1 MADNWQG
8 PPSNDPGDNSN
19 ILNNYKSVTYNF
31 TLAAISPTDLK
42 NPSSYRN
49 NKLKYIIAASKGKGI
64 NAMSSDVVPIETNIT
79 ETETIREGGRVLT
92 TVDKVTGVK
101 VDSKTGESA
110 VNSFNELSPGALDLF
125 IDGLEVESIIAPNNQ
140 TGVATSTKLRFEI
153 FEPYSANGFIEAIH
167 VAAVA
172 AGWTGYL
179 GAAYLIKIEFLGYP
193 DNITD
198 PVAEPETVKATKYIP
213 IRLTG
218 TEMEVTENGTRY
230 RCSAIPF
237 NEAAHSIPNQ
247 IFTDVSFSGDDVG
260 SVLTN
265 LFENLNKSSE
275 AREQKEKSADAAKVF
290 DKYEIY
296 FPELPK
302 EGEAI
307 SLDSNLKKNDIAGAK
322 INENLRSNNIYKFPP
337 IENSPNADRPKN
349 MKQNTETGEMY
360 DAGDIPPPAG
370 TQKKTPQV
378 QFSKGANITEI
389 IEAVIRD
396 SHFLKEILEDVEKS
410 KDSDGMISYFQI
422 MINTIPGAMDST
434 TNQQKFTY
442 QYIVVP
448 YKVHFSRLPGQ
459 EKSKYKAE
467 NMKRY
472 VKREYNYLYTGKNI
486 DVLAFKLNFNNLFF
500 QAAVP
505 KMANSDQSGTA
516 DGAGASNQ
524 SDVKQP
530 TGAGSGAD
538 QSQLGVAATRS
549 DGNAVTSSGKGQ
561 SSQTDPYFK
570 IAELAH
576 NSILESVNLITGDIE
591 ILGDPFYLSTSGM
604 GNYLP
609 KLKDNAM
616 TADGEA
622 SFNTGPVVVRINFRN
637 PIDIDNTTGF
647 VRFSDKVPF
656 SGIYQVLKCRNSF
669 RDGVFKQ
676 TLSIM
681 RFPGQIENNPIKLK
695 ETPAF
700 DFIEGPK
707 IGEQTVID
715 SAPAD
720 VGKFGAKSN
729 DLNIYSLV
737 GKGFPQVG
745 AVSAQFKTAAGLL
758 GAGSALLN
766 QATSGLPTGLNLAA
780 GANSLLKGIPAGVDT
795 LAKLA
800 TSNFSLNPAAALTQA
815 GNIASSVIPGDPG
828 SLLTQNFSS
837 SAANIVNNAYNA
849 SANAGIKTS
858 YSLNSALGA
867 TRGLLGN
874 SLATASS
881 LGDPSS
887 FINSVGDKV
896 SNITSILPNGETGG
910 LTPAQAASVISDA
923 TARGVSAASALTNAN
938 AFGFNLSGSSL
949 TPASI
954 TAKLGI
960 DASQLSG
967 LTGKLDSK
975 LAAEV
980 ESIAKSIPE
989 NVNLNSVKD
998 TGIVMANLAKDSLQN
1013 LPAMP
1018 LKLKAPAADLPA
1030 RSFSSEL
1037 TAEQRAA
1044 VITEATEKGIPVEQ
1058 ALRNAAMFGINI
1070 PNLSSAAKA
1079 ISLAD
1084 LPQPLRGGLPGA
1096 GLNLPGLMDSALGK
1110 LTSVQKSLAGIV
1122 PGAGAFGSI
1131 ENGISSVQQA
1141 LGNPGSAVTQLAN
1154 LGKSVTS
1161 KFGSLTASAAGPLDK
1176 LMNNAV
1182 NSLNDPNAAPYTGTD
1197 PIVRRRLGLP
1207 PIEEEA

>member
-1 MADNWQG
+1 MADTWQA
-8 PPSNDPGDNSN
+8 PSSDTPGDNSN
-19 ILNNYKSVTYNF
+19 ILNNYRSVNYNF
-31 TLAAISPTDLK
+31 TLAAISPKDLK
-42 NPSSYRN
+42 DPASYRN
-49 NKLKYIIAASKGKGI
+49 KKLKYIIAASKGKGS
-64 NAMSSDVVPIETNIT
+64 NAISSDVVPIETNII
-79 ETETIREGGRVLT
+79 ETETIREGGRVLAT
-92 TVDKVTGVK
+92 QDKVVGVK
-101 VDSKTGESA
+101 VDKSGGTA
-110 VNSFNELSPGALDLF
+110 VESFNKLSPGALDLF
-125 IDGLEVESIIAPNNQ
+125 IDGVEIESIVAPNNQ

-179 GAAYLIKIEFLGYP
+179 GAAYLLKIEFLGYP

-218 TEMEVTENGTRY
+218 SEMEVTENGTRY

-247 IFTDVSFSGDDVG
+247 IFTDISFSGDNVG
-260 SVLTN
+260 SVLNN
-265 LFENLNKSSE
+265 LFENLNKSAE
-275 AREQKEKSADAAKVF
+275 AREQKEKSADAARVF

-302 EGEAI
+302 EGQAI
-307 SLDSNLKKNDIAGAK
+307 TLDSNIKKNDIAGAK

-337 IENSPNADRPKN
+337 IEESPNATPAGAGRGSADDPRR
-349 MKQNTETGEMY
+349 T
-360 DAGDIPPPAG
+360 DAPQPG

-378 QFSKGANITEI
+378 QFSKGSNITEI

-422 MINTIPGAMDST
+422 MINTIPGAMDTT

-472 VKREYNYLYTGKNI
+472 VKREYNYLYTGQNI
-486 DVLAFKLNFNNLFF
+486 DVLSFKLNFNNLFF

-505 KMANSDQSGTA
+505 KMGNVDQSGTSDA
-516 DGAGASNQ
+516 AGAANTV
-524 SDVKQP
+524 DVKQP
-530 TGAGSGAD
+530 TGAAA
-538 QSQLGVAATRS
+538 QAEKSQLDVAATRS
-549 DGNAVTSSGKGQ
+549 DPNASTSNGKGQ

-647 VRFSDKVPF
+647 VKFSDKVPF

-681 RFPGQIENNPIKLK
+681 RFPGQIENNPEKLK

-700 DFIEGPK
+700 DFIEGLK

-715 SAPAD
+715 AAPAD
-720 VGKFGAKSN
+720 VSKFGIKKN
-729 DLNIYSLV
+729 DINLSALGI
-737 GKGFPQVG
+737 KFPQVG
-745 AVSAQFKTAAGLL
+745 SAVAQFKNASGLL
-758 GAGSALLN
+758 GAGTSLLN
-766 QATSGLPTGLNLAA
+766 QATAGIATGLNLAA
-780 GANSLLKGIPAGVDT
+780 GANSLLQGIPAGVDT

-800 TSNFSLNPAAALTQA
+800 TSNLSLNPAAALTQA
-815 GNIASSVIPGDPG
+815 GNIAASVIPGDPG
-828 SLLTQNFSS
+828 SILSQNFSS
-837 SAANIVNNAYNA
+837 SAANVINNAYNA

-858 YSLNSALGA
+858 YSLNSALSSA
-867 TRGLLGN
+867 KGLLGN
-874 SLATASS
+874 PLATVSS

-887 FINSVGDKV
+887 FINNVGDKV
-896 SNITSILPNGETGG
+896 SNITSILPSGETGG
-910 LTPAQAASVISDA
+910 LTPTQAASVISDA
-923 TARGVSAASALTNAN
+923 AAKGVSAASALTNAK
-938 AFGFNLSGSSL
+938 AFGFNLSGSAL
-949 TPASI
+949 TPAAI

-975 LAAEV
+975 LASQV
-980 ESIAKSIPE
+980 EELAKSIPA
-989 NVNLNSVKD
+989 NVDLNSVKD
-998 TGIVMANLAKDSLQN
+998 TGIVMANLAGDTLQN

-1037 TAEQRAA
+1037 SAEQRAA
-1044 VITEATEKGIPVEQ
+1044 VITDATEKGIPVEQ

-1070 PNLSSAAKA
+1070 PNLSASAKA
-1079 ISLAD
+1079 IALAD

-1096 GLNLPGLMDSALGK
+1096 GLNLPGVMDSALGK

-1122 PGAGAFGSI
+1122 PGVGSLGSI

-1141 LGNPGSAVTQLAN
+1141 LGNPGSAVAQLGGLA
-1154 LGKSVTS
+1154 KSVTS
-1161 KFGSLTASAAGPLDK
+1161 KFGSLTAAAAGPLDK

-1182 NSLNDPNAAPYTGTD
+1182 NSVNNPNAAPYTGTD

>member
-1 MADNWQG
+1 MADTWYSA
-8 PPSNDPGDNSN
+8 PSTTSETSSN
-19 ILNNYKSVTYNF
+19 VLNTYRSVTYNF

-42 NPSSYRN
+42 DPSSYRN
-49 NKLKYIIAASKGKGI
+49 KKLKYIIASSKGKGS
-64 NAMSSDVVPIETNIT
+64 NAMSNDVVPIETNIV

-92 TVDKVTGVK
+92 TVDKVVGVK
-101 VDSKTGESA
+101 VDSSGESA
-110 VNSFNELSPGALDLF
+110 VQNFNKLSPGALDLF
-125 IDGLEVESIIAPNNQ
+125 IDNVEIESIIAPNEQ
-140 TGVATSTKLRFEI
+140 TGPATATKVRFEI

-179 GAAYLIKIEFLGYP
+179 NASYLLKIDFLGYP
-193 DNITD
+193 DSVTE
-198 PVAEPETVKATKYIP
+198 PVADAKVINATKYIP
-213 IRLTG
+213 IKLTG
-218 TEMEVTENGTRY
+218 SEMEISENGTRY
-230 RCSAIPF
+230 RCSAIPY
-237 NEAAHSIPNQ
+237 NEAAHGVPNQ
-247 IFTDVSFSGDDVG
+247 IFTDISFSGDDVG
-260 SVLTN
+260 SVLVN
-265 LFENLNKSSE
+265 LFESLNKSTE
-275 AREQKEKSADAAKVF
+275 TREQKEKTAEAARAV

-296 FPELPK
+296 FPESPK
-302 EGEAI
+302 ENQAI
-307 SLDSNLKKNDIAGAK
+307 KLDSNLKKNDIAGAK

-337 IENSPNADRPKN
+337 IEESPNATPAGAGRGSADDPRR
-349 MKQNTETGEMY
+349 T
-360 DAGDIPPPAG
+360 DAPPPG
-370 TQKKTPQV
+370 TQKKTPQI

-389 IEAVIRD
+389 IEVVIRD
-396 SHFLKEILEDVEKS
+396 SHFLKEILEDVEKA
-410 KDSDGMISYFQI
+410 KDADGMINYFQI
-422 MINTIPGAMDST
+422 MINTIPGVMDST
-434 TNQQKFTY
+434 TNQQKFIY

-448 YKVHFSRLPGQ
+448 YKVHFSKLPGQ
-459 EKSKYKAE
+459 EKSSYKAE

-472 VKREYNYLYTGKNI
+472 IKREYNYLYTGKNT
-486 DVLAFKLNFNNLFF
+486 DVLGFRLNFNNLFF

-516 DGAGASNQ
+516 DAAAAAGTAKLS
-524 SDVKQP
+524 QP
-530 TGAGSGAD
+530 TGAASSASA
-538 QSQLGVAATRS
+538 SQLDVSATRS
-549 DGNAVTSSGKGQ
+549 DGNASSSNGKGQ
-561 SSQTDPYFK
+561 SPQTDPYFK

-576 NSILESVNLITGDIE
+576 KSILESVNLLTGTIE
-591 ILGDPFYLSTSGM
+591 ILGDPFYLATSGM
-604 GNYLP
+604 GNYFP
-609 KLKDNAM
+609 QLKDNAS

-622 SFNTGPVVVRINFRN
+622 SPNTGPVVVRINFRN

-656 SGIYQVLKCRNSF
+656 SGIYQVLKCNNSF
-669 RDGVFKQ
+669 KDGVFKQ
-676 TLSIM
+676 TLSLM
-681 RFPGQIENNPIKLK
+681 RYPGQIENNPVPLK

-700 DFIEGPK
+700 DFIEGLK

-720 VGKFGAKSN
+720 VSKFGIKSN
-729 DLNIYSLV
+729 DFNISAIV
-737 GKGFPQVG
+737 GAGFPQFG
-745 AVSAQFKTAAGLL
+745 IATAQFKTASGLL
-758 GAGSALLN
+758 GAGASLLN
-766 QATSGLPTGLNLAA
+766 QATAGLPGGLNLAA

-800 TSNFSLNPAAALTQA
+800 TSNFSLNSAAALTQA

-828 SLLTQNFSS
+828 SILSQNFPS
-837 SAANIVNNAYNA
+837 SAADIVNGAYNA

-858 YSLNSALGA
+858 YSLNSALGSA
-867 TRGLLGN
+867 KGLLGN

-887 FINSVGDKV
+887 FINNVGDKL
-896 SNITSILPNGETGG
+896 SNITSILPNGGTGG
-910 LTPAQAASVISDA
+910 LTPTQAASVISDA
-923 TARGVSAASALTNAN
+923 AAKGVSAASALTNAK
-938 AFGFNLSGSSL
+938 AFGFDLSGSAL

-989 NVNLNSVKD
+989 NVNLNAVKD
-998 TGIVMANLAKDSLQN
+998 TGIVMANLAKDTLQN
-1013 LPAMP
+1013 IPAMP

-1030 RSFSSEL
+1030 RSFSSQL

-1044 VITEATEKGIPVEQ
+1044 VITDATEKGIPVEQ

-1070 PNLSSAAKA
+1070 PNLSESAKA
-1079 ISLAD
+1079 IALAD
-1084 LPQPLRGGLPGA
+1084 LPQGLRGGLPGA

-1110 LTSVQKSLAGIV
+1110 LTSVQKSLAGII
-1122 PGAGAFGSI
+1122 PGVGALGSV

-1141 LGNPGSAVTQLAN
+1141 LGNPGSAVAQLGGLA
-1154 LGKSVTS
+1154 KSVTS
-1161 KFGSLTASAAGPLDK
+1161 KFGSLTAAAAGPLDR

-1182 NSLNDPNAAPYTGTD
+1182 NSVNNPNAAPYTGTD

-1207 PIEEEA
+1207 PIEEA